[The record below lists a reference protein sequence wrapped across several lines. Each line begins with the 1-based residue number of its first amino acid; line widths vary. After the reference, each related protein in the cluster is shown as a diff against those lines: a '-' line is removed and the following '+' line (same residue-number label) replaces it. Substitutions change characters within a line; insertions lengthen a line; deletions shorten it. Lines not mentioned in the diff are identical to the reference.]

1 MKLAILVLAL
11 SLTGC
16 YNPPRP
22 EIFIFRETMVQTLEG
37 IPAILVDYAI
47 NGEVYNAVFSLDE
60 EELYLQFV
68 AHLEE
73 TGRVTRQP

>member
-22 EIFIFRETMVQTLEG
+22 EIFIFRETFIQTWEG
-37 IPAILVDYAI
+37 VPAILVDYAI
-47 NGEVYNAVFSLDE
+47 NGEVYNAVFSIKE
-60 EELYLQFV
+60 EELYREFV
-68 AHLEE
+68 AYLESI
-73 TGRVTRQP
+73 GRVTRQP